1 MNSTTVVDC
10 LAATNEDIACIVG
23 TVVDAMFRMPL
34 LDWKAEH
41 RATDAPLSSLI
52 GIAGQWNG
60 AILVE
65 CTPALAT
72 RMASVMFAME
82 PASVTREHI
91 EDVMAELANMI
102 GGNLKAL
109 LTPPNALSLPTVIEG
124 RDYRVRVPGA
134 IPIRELG
141 FSMDQGEL
149 RILIAQ
155 RGTRGS

>member
-1 MNSTTVVDC
+1 MNGTTVVDC

-23 TVVDAMFRMPL
+23 NVVAAMFRMSIQE
-34 LDWKAEH
+34 WKAEH
-41 RATDAPLSSLI
+41 RAADTPLSSLI
-52 GIAGQWNG
+52 GIAGHWNG

-65 CTPALAT
+65 CTPGLAT
-72 RMASVMFAME
+72 QMASEMFAMA

-109 LTPPNALSLPTVIEG
+109 LMPPNTLSLPTVIEG

-141 FSMDQGEL
+141 FSMHQGDL
-149 RILIAQ
+149 RLLIAQ
-155 RGTRGS
+155 RGARGN